1 MGGDMN
7 WPWSPK
13 QQRLEIDYWL
23 PITKVNVTGTGV
35 SATASYGE
43 RGKRPEITKKATPA
57 VVSIVTRPDY
67 SRPCHLNVLA
77 DDWAERKAKLGLL
90 PDGRLTSADTSAQDD
105 RGEGLKAALTMAAL
119 GAGVGGSFGPV
130 GAAIGIGAGLIL
142 GGAEPE
148 IRRAAGEN
156 GTHEALRNEDG
167 GDGSSAGARPA
178 AASGTSAGSDPD
190 THIRPGYVSQAPGEA
205 RLLADLRIRESQA
218 RLAFGATARDSKE
231 STADTL
237 KTLSDRL
244 KLIRTE
250 LARSEAL
257 YQQWLDGCVTTTS
270 TPYDEEVEIKA
281 LPVSGRAQEWLNDA
295 EKNAS
300 SFYNACTA
308 LGVVVTC
315 DFEKGPPQ
323 HAVREHASGGGQEP
337 DRDGFIYYR
346 VLRPAVLRAYAG
358 KPNGTSLKELGTQR
372 ILVAMKGYEHSV
384 PAFDAGEKQSLSV
397 SFDSTGA
404 LTSIS
409 NDTTGAAASAASE
422 LGDLPS
428 GIKDA
433 FDTGTDI
440 ATPFTPGGRAKI
452 LQDQL
457 DEINNR
463 AALSP
468 APNPNKKLED
478 EVAQAELQARL
489 KVAGQ
494 VASGQASSAVVILGN
509 TAQSAS

>member
-1 MGGDMN
+1 MD
-7 WPWSPK
+7 WPWRPE

-23 PITKVNVTGTGV
+23 PITKVNVTGTVV
-35 SATASYGE
+35 SATTSYGE
-43 RGKRPEITKKATPA
+43 PGKPPKITKKATPA

-67 SRPCHLNVLA
+67 SQPCHLNVLA
-77 DDWAERKAKLGLL
+77 GDWAERKAKLGLL

-119 GAGVGGSFGPV
+119 GAGVGGSFGPA
-130 GAAIGIGAGLIL
+130 GAAIGIGAGLLL

-148 IRRAAGEN
+148 IRRAVGESSAR
-156 GTHEALRNEDG
+156 EAVRNEDG
-167 GDGSSAGARPA
+167 VDGGGAGARSAP
-178 AASGTSAGSDPD
+178 ASGTSAGPDPD
-190 THIRPGYVSQAPGEA
+190 THINPGYVRYAPGEA
-205 RLLADLRIRESQA
+205 RLLADLRIGESQA
-218 RLAFGATARDSKE
+218 RLAFAAAARGSTE

-237 KTLSDRL
+237 KALSHRL
-244 KLIRTE
+244 KLIRAE

-281 LPVSGRAQEWLNDA
+281 LPLSAGAQDWLNDA

-300 SFYNACTA
+300 PFYNACAA
-308 LGVVVTC
+308 LGVVIAC
-315 DFEKGPPQ
+315 DFAEGPPR
-323 HAVREHASGGGQEP
+323 HAVREHASGGQEP
-337 DRDGFIYYR
+337 ARDSLICYR
-346 VLRPAVLRAYAG
+346 VLRPAVLRVFAG
-358 KPNGTSLKELGTQR
+358 KPNGASLKELSTQR

-409 NDTTGAAASAASE
+409 NDTTGVAASTASE

-433 FDTGTDI
+433 FDAGTDI

-468 APNPNKKLED
+468 APDPNKELED

-494 VASGQASSAVVILGN
+494 LASGQASSAVIILGS